1 MTFRLTAIIS
11 AGIWL
16 AAQATSLAQPASVP
30 DLPAP
35 DVSQPPPATPVWPFP
50 SGGAPTN
57 LVFPPGMAFPAI
69 TNMALP
75 PGFVGAPTN
84 LPLPP
89 GFVGAPTN
97 LPPGAFPRFPFGGT
111 NPPPAMP
118 QFPMA
123 PTGAPP
129 TSAFSAISP
138 TTSLQGPPAAS
149 TNEPDEELP
158 ERDEEAFQN
167 MLVGIKYKDVDLDE
181 VLKDYSDWTA
191 LAIMKAPDAPA
202 AKITLKCPRKIPR
215 REALLA
221 IEGVLAMHGVGL
233 VPMGD
238 KFVKVVPI
246 AQARQH
252 GMVTKVGETPDE
264 LKETDSLVSQL
275 IELKYIEIPEAQTFM
290 QNLLHS
296 YGKVIPMERINA
308 LLVTDTAVNIERIR
322 EILDKLDQPLGA
334 REEMRIFPIH
344 HAKASEI
351 QAKLE
356 SIIADA
362 AQDRARTV
370 RPPGMPVPGV
380 PPRPGMPGGRH
391 PPGMPDTS
399 AESAGADRSLI
410 QGRVKIVADDRTNC
424 LIIITRPEQFS
435 FLETII
441 EALDRQVDP
450 DVTIKVIRL
459 EYAPAKDVL
468 SVLTSLIGSAG
479 GTSGQKPPPQP
490 QPQPSQQPGRRPVQP
505 QRQPQEPAATPASGE
520 SQISGKLSSEVKV
533 LADERTNSLLIMA
546 DKADM
551 RVIEEVLSKLDILLS
566 QVLIEVVIIE
576 VGLKNNT
583 ETGVDWLQRSM
594 VAYNEKSGGG
604 RSPFLGF
611 AGASRQIARDQAG
624 EIIDA
629 TGIRDVGGNPTSK
642 GSGFSYFFTLF
653 DLNVDAVLNM
663 LAATSEARIL
673 STPIILTT
681 DNKEATIVVGE
692 KRPIITSTTTTT
704 GGNQQSA
711 YEYVSIGIELNVTP
725 HINRR
730 GFVVME
736 IKQKIDD
743 VSGEEYIDGNKVPI
757 IVTREFGASLAVD
770 DSRTILVGGLVSDQ
784 EDEGRRKVPLLGD
797 IPLIRYLFGSQS
809 YAKVRRELLV
819 LITPYVLNSPDEVS
833 DESARR
839 YHSLHD
845 TQLKAMWKRDW
856 SASDLATPPEQGEP
870 RPWYLGGSR
879 SSDPNDPEVVV
890 HPPIPTDKLD
900 LNELDVKRDI
910 AP

>member
-1 MTFRLTAIIS
+1 MISRRLGPGLILA
-11 AGIWL
+11 WL
-16 AAQATSLAQPASVP
+16 AVETGVWAQDPPAP

-35 DVSQPPPATPVWPFP
+35 TPTPAPAWPFP
-50 SGGAPTN
+50 GGSAPTN
-57 LVFPPGMAFPAI
+57 LTLPPGMTFPP
-69 TNMALP
+69 L
-75 PGFVGAPTN
+75 TN
-84 LPLPP
+84 LTFPP

-97 LPPGAFPRFPFGGT
+97 LPPGGAFPRFPFPPDGHGQPSPFPFGGT
-111 NPPPAMP
+111 NPPPMP
-118 QFPMA
+118 PFPRSFTNRFPAAGVPAVM
-123 PTGAPP
+123 PGTGE
-129 TSAFSAISP
+129 
-138 TTSLQGPPAAS
+138 LGPAAAS
-149 TNEPDEELP
+149 TNEPEYEELP
-158 ERDEEAFQN
+158 PRDEKAF
-167 MLVGIKYKDVDLDE
+167 LETPVGIKYKEVELDE
-181 VLKDYSDWTA
+181 VLKDYSDWTG
-191 LAIMKAPDAPA
+191 LAIMKAPDVPA
-202 AKITLKCPRKIPR
+202 VKITLKCPRKIPR

-221 IEGVLAMHGVGL
+221 IEGVLAMHGIGL

-246 AQARQH
+246 VQARQY
-252 GMVTKVGETPDE
+252 GMETRVGDTPDE
-264 LKETDSLVSQL
+264 LKATDSLISQV
-275 IELKYIEIPEAQTFM
+275 IELKYIEIPEAQTLM

-296 YGKVIPMERINA
+296 YGKIIPMERINA
-308 LLVTDTAVNIERIR
+308 LLVTDTAINIERIR
-322 EILDKLDQPLGA
+322 EILERLDQPMGV
-334 REEMRIFPIH
+334 REEMRIIPIR

-351 QAKLE
+351 QGKLE
-356 SIIADA
+356 AIIADA
-362 AQDRARTV
+362 GSDRSKTGRAPIMPT
-370 RPPGMPVPGV
+370 PGM
-380 PPRPGMPGGRH
+380 PPRPGVPGGSRPGV
-391 PPGMPDTS
+391 PPGMPDPT
-399 AESAGADRSLI
+399 AESAAPTERGLV

-424 LIIITRPEQFS
+424 LIIMTRPEQFA

-441 EALDRQVDP
+441 QALDQQVDP
-450 DVTIKVIRL
+450 DMTIKVVRL

-468 SVLTSLIGSAG
+468 SVLTSLIGSSGSSA
-479 GTSGQKPPPQP
+479 GQKGPQTPQTPQPPPA
-490 QPQPSQQPGRRPVQP
+490 PGAMPGAMPAPR
-505 QRQPQEPAATPASGE
+505 PQEPAKTASGDP
-520 SQISGKLSSEVKV
+520 QISGKLSSEVKI
-533 LADERTNSLLIMA
+533 LSDERTNSLLIMA
-546 DKADM
+546 DKTDM

-594 VAYNEKSGGG
+594 IAYNEKAGGS

-629 TGIRDVGGNPTSK
+629 TGIRRVGDNPTSK
-642 GSGFSYFFTLF
+642 GSGLTYFFTLF

-681 DNKEATIVVGE
+681 DNKEAKIIVGE

-711 YEYVSIGIELNVTP
+711 YEYVNIGIELNVTP

-736 IKQKIDD
+736 IKQKIDN

-757 IVTREFGASLAVD
+757 IITREFGASLAVD
-770 DSRTILVGGLVSDQ
+770 DSRTIVVGGLVSNQ
-784 EDEGRRKVPLLGD
+784 EDEGQRKIPLLGD

-819 LITPYVLNSPDEVS
+819 LITPYVLNSPDEVR

-839 YHSLHD
+839 YHSIHD
-845 TQLKAMWKRDW
+845 TQLKDMWKRDW
-856 SASDLATPPEQGEP
+856 SASELATPPEAGSS
-870 RPWYLGGSR
+870 RPWYLGGDR
-879 SSDPNDPEVVV
+879 RRNPDDPDVIV
-890 HPPIPTDKLD
+890 HPPLSVDDGST
-900 LNELDVKRDI
+900 N
-910 AP
+910 APAAGPGP